1 MNEMKRIAIMGAG
14 NMGGALARGFAAN
27 LSEEEFEI
35 RVSNPSV
42 AKLELL
48 HSDFP
53 RIQTFTDNMACAEN
67 ADIIVIAVK
76 PWIEESVL
84 RQLEGISAIGS
95 GTVVISLV
103 AGDSFDNIRKYVGDG
118 PEVFLAIPNTAVSVC
133 KGMTFVSTDRDDKEA
148 GRLVSRIFDAVGMTE
163 IVPLRMLNGGMAVA
177 SCGIAFMMRF
187 LRAMTEGGV
196 ELGLYPA
203 TALRAA
209 AQTMLGASELIE
221 KGGGHPEAEVDKVT
235 TAGGLTIRG
244 LNAMEEAGF
253 TGSVLKGL
261 RACLKN

>member
-1 MNEMKRIAIMGAG
+1 
-14 NMGGALARGFAAN
+14 MGGALARGLAAN

-35 RVSNPSV
+35 RVSNPS
-42 AKLELL
+42 ATKLERLQAE
-48 HSDFP
+48 FP
-53 RIQTFTDNMACAEN
+53 RIITFSDNAACAEN

-84 RQLEGISAIGS
+84 KQLADVKTIGAD
-95 GTVVISLV
+95 TVVISVV
-103 AGDSFDNIRKYVGDG
+103 ASDSFDNIRKYVGDG
-118 PEVFLAIPNTAVSVC
+118 PEVFLAIPNTAVSVS
-133 KGMTFVSTDRDDKEA
+133 KGMTFVTTDREEKEA
-148 GRLVSRIFDAVGMTE
+148 GQLVCCLFDAVGKTE
-163 IVPLRMLNGGMAVA
+163 VVPLRMLAGGMAVA

-209 AQTMLGASELIE
+209 AQTMLGAAELIE

-253 TGSVLKGL
+253 TGSILKGL

>member
-1 MNEMKRIAIMGAG
+1 
-14 NMGGALARGFAAN
+14 MGGAMARGFAAN
-27 LSEEEFEI
+27 TSEEEFEI
-35 RVSNPSV
+35 RVSNPSTP
-42 AKLELL
+42 KLERL
-48 HSDFP
+48 HAEFP
-53 RIQTFTDNMACAEN
+53 RIVTFTDNLACAEN
-67 ADIIVIAVK
+67 ADIIIIAVK

-84 RQLEGISAIGS
+84 SQFVGFSAIGVQ
-95 GTVVISLV
+95 TTVISVV

-118 PEVFLAIPNTAVSVC
+118 PEVFLAIPNTAVSVS
-133 KGMTFVSTDRDDKEA
+133 KGMTFVSTDRDSGEYSQLVA
-148 GRLVSRIFDAVGMTE
+148 RLFDAVGITE
-163 IVPLRMLNGGMAVA
+163 IVPLRMMAGGMAVA

-209 AQTMLGASELIE
+209 AQTMLGAAELIE

-253 TGSVLKGL
+253 TGAVLKGL